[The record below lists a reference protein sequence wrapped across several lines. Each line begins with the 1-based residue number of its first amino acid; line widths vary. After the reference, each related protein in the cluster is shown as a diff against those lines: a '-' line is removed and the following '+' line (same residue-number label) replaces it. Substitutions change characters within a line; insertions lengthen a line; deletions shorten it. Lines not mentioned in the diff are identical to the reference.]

1 MLMFNQA
8 GPVIRS
14 QIWGGME
21 LNRFGLVL
29 RASVKHFEK
38 NDGWAHSSH
47 IALSLLMA
55 LFPFC
60 LFSLSLAVQLSSDV
74 STSDLVEFVFGTWPE
89 PLSEPIEREIS
100 AVLEA
105 SGTAKLTVGSVLAI
119 FFASNG
125 VEAIRTSITVAYNET
140 DQRPFWKTRLLSVV
154 FVIAGALV
162 LSAAGA
168 LTIAF
173 PAYFEFAATKSPN
186 LQAHWFSS
194 GPLRVTIALALLL
207 LFLLSCHLWLPV
219 HRRPLSS
226 VMPGVSLTIVLWAI
240 CSQGF
245 SFYIMDFG
253 SYSVTYA
260 GLAGIMAT
268 LVYMYFMSAIFIY
281 GAELNGQLAEDVS
294 HR

>member
-1 MLMFNQA
+1 
-8 GPVIRS
+8 
-14 QIWGGME
+14 ME

-47 IALSLLMA
+47 IALSLLIA
-55 LFPFC
+55 IFPFC
-60 LFSLSLAVQLSSDV
+60 IFSLSLAVQLSSDV
-74 STSDLVEFVFGTWPE
+74 SKSDLVEFVFGTWPE

-100 AVLEA
+100 AVLET
-105 SGTAKLTVGSVLAI
+105 SGAAKLTVSSLLVV

-125 VEAIRTSITVAYNET
+125 VDAIRTSITAAYSET
-140 DQRPFWKTRLLSVV
+140 DMRSFWKARLLCVV

-173 PAYFEFAATKSPN
+173 PAYFEFAATSSPD

-207 LFLLSCHLWLPV
+207 FFLVSCHLWLPV

-226 VMPGVSLTIVLWAI
+226 VMPGVLLTIVLWAI
-240 CSQGF
+240 CAQSF
-245 SFYIMDFG
+245 AFYIKHFG

-268 LVYMYFMSAIFIY
+268 LIFMYFMSAIFIY
-281 GAELNGQLAEDVS
+281 GAELNGRLAEEVGQ
-294 HR
+294 R

>member
-1 MLMFNQA
+1 MK
-8 GPVIRS
+8 
-14 QIWGGME
+14 
-21 LNRFGLVL
+21 RFGSILL
-29 RASVKHFEK
+29 ATFKRFEK

-60 LFSLSLAVQLSSDV
+60 IFSLSLAVQLSSDV
-74 STSDLVEFVFGTWPE
+74 SQSDLMEFVFGTWPDL
-89 PLSEPIEREIS
+89 LSEPIEREIS
-100 AVLEA
+100 AVFEI
-105 SGTAKLTVGSVLAI
+105 SGTAELTVGSVLAI

-125 VEAIRTSITVAYNET
+125 VDAIRTSITAAYNET
-140 DQRPFWKTRLLSVV
+140 DQRPFWKTRLLCVV

-173 PAYFEFAATKSPN
+173 PAYFEFVKTSSPD

-207 LFLLSCHLWLPV
+207 FFLVSCHLWLPV

-226 VMPGVSLTIVLWAI
+226 VMPGVLLTIVLWAI
-240 CSQGF
+240 CAQGF
-245 SFYIMDFG
+245 SFYIMNFG

-260 GLAGIMAT
+260 GLSGIMAT
-268 LVYMYFMSAIFIY
+268 LIFMYFMSAIFIY
-281 GAELNGQLAEDVS
+281 GAELNGQLAEEVVEP
-294 HR
+294 